1 MSEEQPQLREQIA
14 KEQEFVDRAYSIL
27 DGYRQKYRQE
37 QRKIEANHGTGTP
50 QARTER
56 DAMAAHYGD
65 QAARLEDI
73 EDRLVFGRLDN
84 KDQETVYVGRAG
96 LRAEDGS
103 RLLVDWRAPAAQPF
117 YQATAVQPCGVVRR
131 RHIGT
136 HLRKVQSIED
146 EVLDSEGAQDLGLA
160 FQGEGALMSAL
171 SSAREGHMSD
181 IVSTI
186 QREQD
191 TVIRSDSKGLVV
203 VQGGPG
209 TGKTAV
215 ALHRAAYLLYTHR
228 ERLENSGVLILGP
241 SRVFLRYIEQVLPS
255 LGESGVVSL
264 TMGTLLPGLQAS
276 YNDSPEVTAAK
287 GSLAWIPTLRNAVAS
302 LRRLPKDDVTIT
314 IDGRRLTLTVGDV
327 LAAQKLARRGGKAHN
342 QARDVF
348 ALELIDVLVRQLA
361 DDPDPDTID
370 WWRAQIRDS
379 KEARRAINLCWMPT
393 KPTALLA
400 KLYRDRHFLAQNAQ
414 GLSKDEIELVYRPT
428 SEEWSTADIPLLDEL
443 EELLGY
449 SAAVSQRTED
459 ARRQQEAAEL
469 QRAQESLDSQH
480 LGGGIVTAEQLA
492 HGVSEDRQWTP
503 LSQRARMDRTWAYG
517 HIVVDEAQDLTPMSW
532 HCLLRR
538 CPSRSFTVVG
548 DLDQARGH
556 DRPRNWAQ
564 ALGPAARGLSAE
576 YALTVSYRT
585 PRAVTDLAYNVL
597 LAAGEEPKFPLESAR
612 DLPDAVV
619 TLQAP
624 SFDPEKLK
632 AYVDKS
638 VENQLQEMDE
648 AMGEGTGRLA
658 VIAPTRLSQMW
669 GYDLEGDSGIDNR
682 VSFLSAVSAKGLE
695 FDRTIVV
702 DPSGILADGPGDFFV
717 AMTRCT
723 WRLLAIHDGDL
734 PKGWHTQAH

>member
-1 MSEEQPQLREQIA
+1 MNEDQPQLREQIA
-14 KEQEFVDRAYSIL
+14 SEQKFIDRAYSTL
-27 DGYRQKYRQE
+27 DSYRRKYRQE

-56 DAMAAHYGD
+56 DALAAHYGD

-73 EDRLVFGRLDN
+73 EDRLVFGRLDD
-84 KDQETVYVGRAG
+84 KDSRTVYVGRAG

-103 RLLVDWRAPAAQPF
+103 RLLVDWRARAARPF
-117 YQATAVQPCGVVRR
+117 YQATAIEPAGVVRR

-146 EVLDSEGAQDLGLA
+146 EVLDSKEADNLGLA

-171 SSAREGHMSD
+171 SSAREGHMGD

-228 ERLENSGVLILGP
+228 DRLEDSGVLILGP

-264 TMGTLLPGLQAS
+264 TMGTLLPNVLAA
-276 YNDSPEVTAAK
+276 YNDSPEVTEAK
-287 GSLAWIPTLRNAVAS
+287 GSLAWIPTLRRAVQS
-302 LRRLPKDDVTIT
+302 LQRLPAEEIRLH
-314 IDGRRLTLTVGDV
+314 ISGRNVTLTVRDV
-327 LAAQKLARRGGKAHN
+327 LAAQKLARRSGKTHN
-342 QARDVF
+342 EARDIF
-348 ALELIDVLVRQLA
+348 ALELIDHLVRQLA
-361 DDPDPDTID
+361 EDPNPDADTAA
-370 WWRAQIRDS
+370 WWQAQVRDS

-393 KPTALLA
+393 EPTTLLG
-400 KLYRDRHFLAQNAQ
+400 KLYRDRQFLKENAE
-414 GLSKDEIELVYRPT
+414 GLSKEEIDLVYR
-428 SEEWSTADIPLLDEL
+428 SDSSQWSTADIPLLDEL

-449 SAAVSQRTED
+449 SSAITRRKQDSREEQFAAAVR
-459 ARRQQEAAEL
+459 
-469 QRAQESLDSQH
+469 RAQDSLDSQH

-492 HGVSEDRQWTP
+492 QSAAPEYQWKP
-503 LSQRARMDRTWAYG
+503 LAERARADRTWVYG
-517 HIVVDEAQDLTPMSW
+517 HVVVDEAQDLTPMGW
-532 HCLLRR
+532 NCLLRR

-556 DRPRNWAQ
+556 DRPRNWAE
-564 ALGPAARGLSAE
+564 ALGPAARALTAE

-585 PRAVTDLAYNVL
+585 PRSVTDLAYSVL
-597 LAAGEEPKFPLESAR
+597 QAAGEEPRFPLHSAR
-612 DLPDAVV
+612 DIPDAVV

-624 SFDPEKLK
+624 SLEPQLLQ
-632 AYVDKS
+632 AYI
-638 VENQLQEMDE
+638 EQLVTEQLDEMDK
-648 AMGEGTGRLA
+648 AMGQGTGRLA
-658 VIAPTRLSQMW
+658 VIASETLSKLW
-669 GYDLEGDSGIDNR
+669 DFDTEGDSAIDSR
-682 VSFLSAVSAKGLE
+682 VSFLSAVGAKGLE
-695 FDRTIVV
+695 FDRTIVI
-702 DPSGILADGPGDFFV
+702 DPAAILRDGPGDFFV

-723 WRLLAIHDGDL
+723 WRLLAVYDTDL
-734 PKGWHTQAH
+734 PLGWEK